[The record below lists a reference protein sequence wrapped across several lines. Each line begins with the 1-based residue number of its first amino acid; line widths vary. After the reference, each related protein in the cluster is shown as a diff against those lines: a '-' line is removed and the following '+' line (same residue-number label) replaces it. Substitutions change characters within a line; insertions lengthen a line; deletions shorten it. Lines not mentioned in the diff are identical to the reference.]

1 MILLDAN
8 ALLSLLLDQPAAPEV
23 AELLR
28 SRDCGIPAP
37 CVAEVADRSMRRHA
51 ISRNQFI
58 ERVGPLIDERVVG
71 LAIDVPV
78 AQRAGEIR
86 AADYDRDG
94 TALSLADCLLLASAG
109 HDDEIAT
116 ADAAVIATAEK
127 LGIGVIALPDSGG
140 RRPR

>member
-1 MILLDAN
+1 
-8 ALLSLLLDQPAAPEV
+8 
-23 AELLR
+23 
-28 SRDCGIPAP
+28 
-37 CVAEVADRSMRRHA
+37 MRRYA
-51 ISRNQFI
+51 ISRNKFI

-86 AADYDRDG
+86 AAHYDRDE

-127 LGIGVIALPDSGG
+127 LGIGVIVLPDSDG